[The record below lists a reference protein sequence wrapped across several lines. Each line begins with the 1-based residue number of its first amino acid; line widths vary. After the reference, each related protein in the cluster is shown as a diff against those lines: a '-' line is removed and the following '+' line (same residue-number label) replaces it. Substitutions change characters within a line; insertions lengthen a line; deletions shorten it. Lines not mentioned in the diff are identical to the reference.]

1 MQCVSEGA
9 AVVAAFDCSLMAF
22 LQSSWSVLHWAALR
36 GNTDVVFALVEA
48 GASVSCETKV
58 TLLSRCFA
66 GRGDWMVASF
76 PAPTSCGRT
85 AGRPC
90 T

>member
-1 MQCVSEGA
+1 MQCVCEGLGGGA
-9 AVVAAFDCSLMAF
+9 GVAAFDSSLLAF

-58 TLLSRCFA
+58 TLLCLA
-66 GRGDWMVASF
+66 ARGEN
-76 PAPTSCGRT
+76 
-85 AGRPC
+85 
-90 T
+90 